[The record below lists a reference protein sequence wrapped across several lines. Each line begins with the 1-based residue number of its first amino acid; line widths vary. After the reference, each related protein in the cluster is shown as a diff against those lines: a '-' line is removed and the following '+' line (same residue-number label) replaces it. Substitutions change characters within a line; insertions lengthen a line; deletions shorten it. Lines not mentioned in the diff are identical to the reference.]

1 MITDA
6 LLATVYYQ
14 MMVLLYININKS
26 MWCKLFRHARDI
38 RVHYEQKLERANS
51 LYQEL
56 NECMQHLEAREKEL
70 LRLGGKENSISV
82 ETELIKYR
90 GK

>member
-1 MITDA
+1 MFTVIV
-6 LLATVYYQ
+6 LARFFC
-14 MMVLLYININKS
+14 I
-26 MWCKLFRHARDI
+26 CRHARDI

-70 LRLGGKENSISV
+70 LR
-82 ETELIKYR
+82 
-90 GK
+90 

>member
-1 MITDA
+1 MIQTHNRRHVHRHR
-6 LLATVYYQ
+6 LARFFC
-14 MMVLLYININKS
+14 I
-26 MWCKLFRHARDI
+26 CRHARDI

-70 LRLGGKENSISV
+70 LR
-82 ETELIKYR
+82 
-90 GK
+90 

>member
-1 MITDA
+1 MAGIISMVGIISVA
-6 LLATVYYQ
+6 VHMFTVI
-14 MMVLLYININKS
+14 VLPRFFCI
-26 MWCKLFRHARDI
+26 CRHARDI

-70 LRLGGKENSISV
+70 LR
-82 ETELIKYR
+82 
-90 GK
+90 